1 MSAALSLIVH
11 RGKSQ
16 TGRQGERSFKSVHR
30 GKSQTGRQGECSFK
44 SHCPQRKD
52 TQGDKVSAALS
63 LVVHRGKSFREIGL
77 VQL

>member
-16 TGRQGERSFKSVHR
+16 TGRQGE
-30 GKSQTGRQGECSFK
+30 CSFK
-44 SHCPQRKD
+44 SHFPQRKD

-63 LVVHRGKSFREIGL
+63 LVVHRGKSQRGRQGECSFKSHCAQRKATCRETG
-77 VQL
+77 